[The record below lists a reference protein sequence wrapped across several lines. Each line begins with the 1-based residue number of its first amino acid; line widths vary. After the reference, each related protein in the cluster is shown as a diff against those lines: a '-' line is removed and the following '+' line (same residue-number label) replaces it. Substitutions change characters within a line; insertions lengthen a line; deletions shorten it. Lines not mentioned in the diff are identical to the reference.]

1 MMLILPFLTQLFL
14 GRLSRG
20 GAGHLCRASQAGQ
33 YTWGSQSP
41 REALDT
47 PRGDGMARATG
58 PGPGVEPRHVF

>member
-20 GAGHLCRASQAGQ
+20 GAGHFTGWPVHMGKPVPSTRK
-33 YTWGSQSP
+33 
-41 REALDT
+41 ALDT